1 MTGEQRVRFQDR
13 VVIVTG
19 GAKGIGAGC
28 ARVFASEGGAVAL
41 LDIDAAGAESLA
53 SELSRSGRGEVIA
66 IHCDISQ
73 PAQISAAIEQTV
85 SRFGRL
91 DCLVNNAGAHPPATT
106 IDDTSLAD
114 VESLFRLNFLGT
126 YAGCKFAVPHL
137 RRTRGTIVN
146 VSSMTAV
153 LGQDRSSAY
162 AATKGA
168 QLSLTKALAVELGPQ
183 GIRVNA
189 VLPSNVDTP
198 LMRDWAATLDDPE
211 TALRRVASLQVFNR
225 MAAPEEIGRV
235 CLFLATDDSSFIT
248 GQGIEVEGGASL
260 DY

>member
-1 MTGEQRVRFQDR
+1 MRFEHR

-28 ARVFASEGGAVAL
+28 ARVFAAEGGQVAI
-41 LDIDAAGAESLA
+41 LDVDLPGAEALAGELTELGPGSAIALRCDVSRPEEIHSAIDA
-53 SELSRSGRGEVIA
+53 
-66 IHCDISQ
+66 
-73 PAQISAAIEQTV
+73 TV
-85 SRFGRL
+85 ARFGRL
-91 DCLVNNAGAHPPATT
+91 DCIINNAGVHPPATR
-106 IDDTSLAD
+106 IDDTRLED
-114 VESLFRLNFLGT
+114 VESLLRLNFLGT
-126 YAGCKFAVPHL
+126 YAGCKYAVPHL
-137 RRTRGTIVN
+137 RQTRGTIVN
-146 VSSMTAV
+146 ISSMTAV

-198 LMRDWAATLDDPE
+198 LMRDWAATLDDPAS
-211 TALRRVASLQVFNR
+211 ALQRVAALQVLGR

-235 CLFLATDDSSFIT
+235 CLFLATDDSSFVT

>member
-1 MTGEQRVRFQDR
+1 VRFKDR

-28 ARVFASEGGAVAL
+28 ARVFAAEGGTVSI
-41 LDIDAAGAESLA
+41 LDVDQSGAEALA
-53 SELSRSGRGEVIA
+53 AELTAKEPGRA
-66 IHCDISQ
+66 MALRCDISRPDDVQ
-73 PAQISAAIEQTV
+73 AAIEATV
-85 SRFGRL
+85 ARAGRL
-91 DCLVNNAGAHPPATT
+91 DCLINNAGAHPPATT
-106 IDDTSLAD
+106 IDDTRLED

-198 LMRDWAATLDDPE
+198 LMREWAATLDDPAS
-211 TALRRVASLQVFNR
+211 ALRRVAALQVFGR
-225 MAAPEEIGRV
+225 MADPEEIGRV
-235 CLFLATDDSSFIT
+235 CLFLATDDSSFVT

>member
-1 MTGEQRVRFQDR
+1 MRFKNR

-28 ARVFASEGGAVAL
+28 ARVFAREGGIVVI
-41 LDIDAAGAESLA
+41 LDVDSDASLQLA
-53 SELSRSGRGEVIA
+53 TELTHRGPGRVETIT
-66 IHCDISQ
+66 CDISQ
-73 PAQISAAIEQTV
+73 PHQLHGAIDVVAT
-85 SRFGRL
+85 RHGRL
-91 DCLVNNAGAHPPATT
+91 DCLINNAGAHPPATSIEAT
-106 IDDTSLAD
+106 RIED
-114 VESLFRLNFLGT
+114 VEALFRLNFLGT
-126 YAGCKFAVPHL
+126 YVGCQAAVPHL
-137 RRTRGTIVN
+137 RKAHGTIVN

-198 LMRDWAATLDDPE
+198 LMRDWAATLDDPQ
-211 TALRRVASLQVFNR
+211 TALDRVAALQVLGR
-225 MAAPEEIGRV
+225 MATPEEIGHV
-235 CLFLATDDSSFIT
+235 CLFLATEDSSFIT